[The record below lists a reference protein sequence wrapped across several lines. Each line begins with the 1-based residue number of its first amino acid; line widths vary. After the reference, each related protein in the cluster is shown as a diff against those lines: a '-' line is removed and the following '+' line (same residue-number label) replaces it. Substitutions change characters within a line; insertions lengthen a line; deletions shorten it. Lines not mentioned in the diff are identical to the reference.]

1 MKVEI
6 RHIFDEYRASESA
19 QVRRNLCTAL
29 AAVGDSDSLERLVNM
44 AMSDADE
51 TVRDRARSEII
62 RLEPS
67 KRDDAVAAVIESTL
81 NKEARGPR

>member
-1 MKVEI
+1 
-6 RHIFDEYRASESA
+6 
-19 QVRRNLCTAL
+19 
-29 AAVGDSDSLERLVNM
+29 M